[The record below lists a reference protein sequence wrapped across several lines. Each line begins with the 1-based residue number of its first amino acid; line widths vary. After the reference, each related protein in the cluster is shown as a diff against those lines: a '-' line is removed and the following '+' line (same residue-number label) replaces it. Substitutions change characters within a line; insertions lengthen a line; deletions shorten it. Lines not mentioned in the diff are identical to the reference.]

1 MCPQIAQHLPTARP
15 DLVLR
20 RVANEWVL
28 FDATHGRAHVLN
40 LTAAVIWT
48 YCDGTHGSAAIAD
61 AIAHAVPDTAP
72 ERLQSDVDQA
82 LRRFADEGLLQ

>member
-1 MCPQIAQHLPTARP
+1 MVSQVAHHLPMARP
-15 DLVLR
+15 DIVLR

-28 FDATHGRAHVLN
+28 FDSTHGRAHVLN

-48 YCDGTHGSAAIAD
+48 YCDGHHPSTLIAD
-61 AIAHAVPDTAP
+61 AIAREVRDATPDRVRT
-72 ERLQSDVDQA
+72 DVDMA

>member
-1 MCPQIAQHLPTARP
+1 MVSDIAQRLPTARP

-28 FDATHGRAHVLN
+28 FDAAKNRAHVLN

-48 YCDGTHGSAAIAD
+48 YCDGAHPSAAIAE
-61 AIAHAVPDTAP
+61 AIAHEVKGTAP
-72 ERLQSDVDQA
+72 ERLQDDVDQA

>member
-1 MCPQIAQHLPTARP
+1 MVTQVGQHNPIARP

-48 YCDGTHGSAAIAD
+48 YCDGAHPTSAIAD
-61 AIAHAVPDTAP
+61 AIARAVPDTAP
-72 ERLQSDVDQA
+72 ERLKSDVDQA

>member
-1 MCPQIAQHLPTARP
+1 MVSQIAQQLPTARP

-28 FDATHGRAHVLN
+28 FDSTHGRAHVLN

-48 YCDGTHGSAAIAD
+48 YCDGMHGSSAIAD
-61 AIAHAVPDTAP
+61 AIARAVPDTAP
-72 ERLQSDVDQA
+72 ERLQTDVDQA